1 MDHLLQHLVVAKTLH
16 NPFICKTMR
25 TFEDLFNTLL
35 RIDRK
40 GYKAYKDIQDT
51 YQGDSYELFV
61 DYVQGDPF
69 AAPSRFR
76 VRVENTFPSWTFD
89 RKSREVALC
98 DFLTR
103 MFHKAARRNVKG
115 NRGTGKSGIIAIDRP
130 GQEILERTS
139 VLINENFVEA
149 RFTIGLP
156 AFGRKIAGLHAR
168 EMIEQELTSI
178 VEGSLFF
185 ESVDENKL
193 SRHLFVCEDA
203 DNLRAKLKDS
213 GLIAFVS
220 DEAILPRAS
229 GVDQRPLDEAIP
241 FKAPASMRYEFD
253 LPHSTVSGMGVP
265 EGINLIVGG
274 GYHGKSTLLNAIERG
289 IYNHIPGD
297 GREFVVTDYNAVKI
311 RAEDG
316 RYIEKTDISSFI
328 SELPQNNDTTR
339 FSSDNASGSTSQAA
353 NTIEALEAGG
363 SCLLIDED
371 TSATNFMIRDHRMQ
385 QLVPK
390 DREPITPYID
400 KVRQLYDD
408 YAVSTILVVGG
419 SGSYFGIAD
428 KVICMVEY
436 EPLDLTEKANEIA
449 KDDSEVRRKEGGET
463 FGKINARRPIGK
475 SIDARK
481 GNKVKLKVRG
491 VDALQLGTEN
501 IDLSAV
507 EQIVDSSQLNAVVE
521 AILYAKKYMDGRT
534 LQEILTLVE
543 ENVNTNSLDILNN
556 RKSGDLANFRKIE
569 LAAAINRLRTL
580 KVE

>member
-1 MDHLLQHLVVAKTLH
+1 
-16 NPFICKTMR
+16 MR
-25 TFEDLFNTLL
+25 TFEDLFNTLQ

-40 GYKAYKDIQDT
+40 GYKSYKDIQGS
-51 YQGDSYELFV
+51 YQGENYELFI

-69 AAPSRFR
+69 AAPSRFH
-76 VRVENTFPSWTFD
+76 VRVENTFPLWTFEN
-89 RKSREVALC
+89 KSREVALR

-103 MFHKAARRNVKG
+103 MFHKSARRNVKG

-149 RFTIGLP
+149 RFTVGLP
-156 AFGRKIAGLHAR
+156 AFGRKIAGIHAR
-168 EMIEQELTSI
+168 EMIEQELTAI
-178 VEGSLFF
+178 VEESLFF

-229 GVDQRPLDEAIP
+229 GVDQRPLKEAIP

-289 IYNHIPGD
+289 VYNHIPGD
-297 GREFVVTDYNAVKI
+297 GREFVVTDSHAVKI

-353 NTIEALEAGG
+353 NTIEALEACG

-400 KVRQLYDD
+400 KVRQLYED

-449 KDDSEVRRKEGGET
+449 KNDSEERRKEGGET

-491 VDALQLGTEN
+491 VDALQLGTET

-543 ENVNTNSLDILNN
+543 EDVNTHSLDILNN
-556 RKSGDLANFRKIE
+556 RKSGDMAHFRKIE